1 MAILCDPRLAAFE
14 TTVPRG
20 IRDDV
25 IWKFHVYR
33 VAIFMSH
40 LARADVRRQRLGTRW
55 RAITEQLTSSIA
67 SVGANVSEG
76 YGRSRP
82 VDRARFYEMAVGSL
96 REAITW
102 YDASRAFLPAEV
114 VDERIEQL
122 TELRRML
129 HGALRALRVL
139 PPETRLF
146 G

>member
-1 MAILCDPRLAAFE
+1 MPILLDPRLPAFE
-14 TTVPRG
+14 STVPRG

-33 VAIFMSH
+33 IALFLSY
-40 LARADVRRQRLGTRW
+40 LARDDVRRPRPNGRW
-55 RAITEQLTSSIA
+55 QSIAEQLMAAVASI
-67 SVGANVSEG
+67 GANVSEG

-82 VDRARFYEMAVGSL
+82 VDRARFYDMAVGSL

-102 YDASRAFLPAEV
+102 YDATRAFLPGEL
-114 VDERIEQL
+114 VDERTEQL

-129 HGALRALRVL
+129 HGALRTLRAL